1 MSFSRCMLYQF
12 NIDVILSRCFVVCTL
27 LYCFCHFFCCFHLA
41 ETFGWC
47 CQLFSSFF
55 SFFLEAFLEMAFYN
69 FCISWSCNK
78 FLHFSSLK
86 TWIFWCLVVCSSLLS
101 LNILMSSFAY
111 CTYLTSP
118 PAFFPLASC
127 ILLLIFFGIRF
138 LNFFSSLIFAWL
150 FHFSVCSLCL
160 FVFWKF
166 FLLVSNVGFCCPYNG
181 MFQVFQ
187 NICIWSFDVAS
198 GLNFLFDLF
207 FIPVL
212 LI

>member
-12 NIDVILSRCFVVCTL
+12 NIDVILSRCLIVCTL

-55 SFFLEAFLEMAFYN
+55 SFFLEAFLKMAFYN
-69 FCISWSCNK
+69 FCISWSCNE

-86 TWIFWCLVVCSSLLS
+86 TWIFWCLVVRSSLLS

-118 PAFFPLASC
+118 SAFFPLASC
-127 ILLLIFFGIRF
+127 ILLLF
-138 LNFFSSLIFAWL
+138 
-150 FHFSVCSLCL
+150 
-160 FVFWKF
+160 F
-166 FLLVSNVGFCCPYNG
+166 FLLWFLHGCFISQSVVY
-181 MFQVFQ
+181 VF
-187 NICIWSFDVAS
+187 SFFGNFFFLYPMWDSAALIMVCFKFSKIFAS
-198 GLNFLFDLF
+198 DLSMW
-207 FIPVL
+207 L
-212 LI
+212 QD

>member
-1 MSFSRCMLYQF
+1 MLYF
-12 NIDVILSRCFVVCTL
+12 PGALLFALCCTAFVISSAVFTL
-27 LYCFCHFFCCFHLA
+27 LKLL
-41 ETFGWC
+41 GGVVN
-47 CQLFSSFF
+47 FSVLFF
-55 SFFLEAFLEMAFYN
+55 SFFLEAFLKMAFYN

-86 TWIFWCLVVCSSLLS
+86 TWIFWCLVVRSSLLS

-118 PAFFPLASC
+118 SAFFPLASS
-127 ILLLIFFGIRF
+127 ILLLIFFGVRF

-166 FLLVSNVGFCCPYNG
+166 FFLYPMWDSAALIMVCFKFSKIF
-181 MFQVFQ
+181 
-187 NICIWSFDVAS
+187 AS
-198 GLNFLFDLF
+198 DLSMW
-207 FIPVL
+207 L
-212 LI
+212 QD